1 MLSSQNGTHTNKI
14 HKRSAPSGVS
24 DKKAGWAP
32 SAIPARKTVTTPVDT
47 ATAAMPPMVQSQSER
62 LSGRRRSRSDNKDV
76 AGFPSARSNR
86 QPARINVAKTSP
98 PSANQPI
105 IGSTPVMATNN
116 AWRGHVAAQSNTA
129 APPKARAVARKPN
142 GFISSNSTV
151 GIQVGLTVSLALR
164 ARQEEPL
171 PQRMSD
177 V

>member
-1 MLSSQNGTHTNKI
+1 MLSSQKGTHTNKI

-24 DKKAGWAP
+24 DKKAGWAL
-32 SAIPARKTVTTPVDT
+32 SAIPTMKTITTPVDT
-47 ATAAMPPMVQSQSER
+47 PTAAMPPT
-62 LSGRRRSRSDNKDV
+62 
-76 AGFPSARSNR
+76 
-86 QPARINVAKTSP
+86 ARIKVAKISP

-105 IGSTPVMATNN
+105 IGSTPVMLTNN

-142 GFISSNSTV
+142 GFISSRSTV

-164 ARQEEPL
+164 EESL
-171 PQRMSD
+171 PQRTSD